1 MTAKDAIITD
11 LLARGVENII
21 PSHQDLE
28 RLLASDKTINCYLGI
43 DPTATRIHLGH
54 AFSLRKLQ
62 HMVDLGHNV
71 TFLIGSYTALVGD
84 TSDKNDERPMLT
96 LAQIEENIAQYKDL
110 ASKFLDF
117 DKVNLVHNGD
127 WLSKLSFKD
136 VLELASNFSVND
148 FTSRELIRK
157 RLDAGKRVSLP
168 ETLYPLMQGYD
179 SYHLDTDI
187 QFGGTDQTFN
197 MQAGRTLNKRL
208 RNKES
213 FIVATGFLPG
223 TDGRKMSKSWGN
235 AIWLDDPAEE
245 VFGKVMRVSDEVV
258 HDYFVYGTSMPLDQI
273 SEHEAKLQQAD
284 PMELKKVLAR
294 QIVSELCGDNNVEAA
309 EHHFVDTVQNKQAS
323 DDAIVATV
331 TQATVTVQELT
342 DVLILHNLVKSK
354 SEARRL
360 FEQKAVRFN
369 DVPVS
374 VDDSITLTGKDD
386 VLRVGKRRFIKLQN
400 N

>member
-1 MTAKDAIITD
+1 MNDIIKDIIT
-11 LLARGVENII
+11 RGVENVI
-21 PSHQDLE
+21 PDTQSLE
-28 RLLASDKTINCYLGI
+28 KLLQSGKQINCYLGI

-62 HMVDLGHNV
+62 QMVELGHNV

-96 LAQIEENIAQYKDL
+96 MEQIEENFVAYKEQ

-117 DKVNLVHNGD
+117 DKVTLVHNGD
-127 WLSKLSFKD
+127 WLSKLTFKD

-148 FTSRELIRK
+148 FISRELIRG

-197 MQAGRTLNKRL
+197 MQAGRTLIKRK
-208 RNKES
+208 RDKES
-213 FIVATGFLPG
+213 YVVATGFLPG

-235 AIWLDDPAEE
+235 AIWLDDPADE
-245 VFGKVMRVSDEVV
+245 VFGKVMRISDDVIHE
-258 HDYFVYGTSMPLDQI
+258 YFIFGTNLPLDQVAT
-273 SEHEAKLQQAD
+273 HEDELAETN

-294 QIVSELCGDNNVEAA
+294 QIVTELCGPDAVTDAEA
-309 EHHFVDTVQNKQAS
+309 HFVATVQLKHAS
-323 DDAIVATV
+323 DDVETV
-331 TQATVTVQELT
+331 TLKTESLSTT
-342 DVLILHNLVKSK
+342 DLIDLMIKHDFAASK
-354 SEARRL
+354 SAAMRL
-360 FEQKAVRFN
+360 IDQNAVRI
-369 DVPVS
+369 
-374 VDDSITLTGKDD
+374 DDEPIRAGATITLKSSQM
-386 VLRVGKRRFIKLQN
+386 LRVGKRRYLKIEK
-400 N
+400 

>member
-1 MTAKDAIITD
+1 MDQTLAIND
-11 LLARGVENII
+11 LLTRGVENII
-21 PSHQDLE
+21 
-28 RLLASDKTINCYLGI
+28 SDKENLEKLLSSGKVLNCYLGI

-62 HMVDLGHNV
+62 QMVELGHNV

-96 LAQIEENIAQYKDL
+96 LEQIEENFKAYKQL

-117 DKVNLVHNGD
+117 DKVTLVHNGE
-127 WLSKLSFKD
+127 WLSKLTFKD

-157 RLDAGKRVSLP
+157 RLDEGKRVSLP

-197 MQAGRTLNKRL
+197 MQAGRTLIKRL
-208 RNKES
+208 RGKES
-213 FIVATGFLPG
+213 FVVATGFLPG

-235 AIWLDDPAEE
+235 AIWLDDPADE
-245 VFGKVMRVSDEVV
+245 VFGKVMRISDDVLG
-258 HDYFVYGTSMPLDQI
+258 DYFIFGTNLPLQEVE
-273 SEHEAKLQQAD
+273 SQLARLATEN
-284 PMELKKVLAR
+284 PMEVKKVLAR
-294 QIVSELCGDNNVEAA
+294 QIVRELCGEEAIASA
-309 EHHFVDTVQNKQAS
+309 EQHFVDTVQNKQAA
-323 DDAIVATV
+323 DDIVEVRTASELSV
-331 TQATVTVQELT
+331 VELT
-342 DVLILHNLVKSK
+342 DILLENGLVESK

-360 FEQKAVRFN
+360 FEQGAIRN
-369 DVPVS
+369 G
-374 VDDSITLTGKDD
+374 DDSIGLDAHIAVGEGI
-386 VLRVGKRRFIKLQN
+386 VLRVGKRRYIKLVA
-400 N
+400 

>member
-1 MTAKDAIITD
+1 MTDEQVIDD
-11 LLARGVENII
+11 LLDRGVENII
-21 PSHQDLE
+21 SDRESLRK
-28 RLLASDKTINCYLGI
+28 RLLSGDKLNCYLGI

-54 AFSLRKLQ
+54 AFPLRKLQ
-62 HMVDLGHNV
+62 QMVDLGHNV

-96 LAQIEENIAQYKDL
+96 MEQIEENFKEYKEQ

-127 WLSKLSFKD
+127 WLSKLTFKD

-148 FTSRELIRK
+148 FTSRELIRN
-157 RLDAGKRVSLP
+157 RLDEGKRVSLP

-179 SYHLDTDI
+179 SYYMDTDI

-208 RNKES
+208 RDKES
-213 FIVATGFLPG
+213 FIVANGFLPG

-235 AIWLDDPAEE
+235 AIWMNDSADE
-245 VFGKVMRVSDEVV
+245 VFGKVMRVSDDVV
-258 HDYFVYGTSMPLDQI
+258 REYLEYGTNIPLEEVDKQMEELKDQ
-273 SEHEAKLQQAD
+273 

-294 QIVSELCGDNNVEAA
+294 QIVRELCGENEIEAA
-309 EHHFVDTVQNKQAS
+309 ENHFVATVQNKQAS
-323 DDAIVATV
+323 EDVTTV
-331 TQATVTVQELT
+331 SANSPLSSAQ
-342 DVLILHNLVKSK
+342 LIDLFVENSLVGSK

-360 FEQKAVRFN
+360 FEQGAIRN
-369 DVPVS
+369 G
-374 VDDSITLTGKDD
+374 DDQLTLDGQLEFDTEAT
-386 VLRVGKRRFIKLQN
+386 LRVGKRRYLKITN
-400 N
+400 